1 MCYYITKIYQ
11 YEILKM
17 KCEFVKDI
25 HGTIWFYHAS
35 QILARQNMLAR
46 KTKEAVELQKYKMN
60 KERTE
65 QLNIRI
71 KKHLEEQEKE
81 GKTFAS

>member
-1 MCYYITKIYQ
+1 
-11 YEILKM
+11 M

-65 QLNIRI
+65 
-71 KKHLEEQEKE
+71 
-81 GKTFAS
+81 